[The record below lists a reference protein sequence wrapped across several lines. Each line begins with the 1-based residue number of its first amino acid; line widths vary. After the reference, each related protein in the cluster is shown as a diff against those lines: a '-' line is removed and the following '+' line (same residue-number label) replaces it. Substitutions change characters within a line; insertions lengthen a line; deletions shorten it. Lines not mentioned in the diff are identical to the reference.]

1 MWSYSLDVVQRLWTL
16 PTLRHMYTHSVGM
29 VIDDIV
35 IIKLTGVNFAVVN
48 YVPSV
53 DAVHLH
59 LVTGIIMRPQICT
72 GI

>member
-1 MWSYSLDVVQRLWTL
+1 
-16 PTLRHMYTHSVGM
+16 MYTHSVGM